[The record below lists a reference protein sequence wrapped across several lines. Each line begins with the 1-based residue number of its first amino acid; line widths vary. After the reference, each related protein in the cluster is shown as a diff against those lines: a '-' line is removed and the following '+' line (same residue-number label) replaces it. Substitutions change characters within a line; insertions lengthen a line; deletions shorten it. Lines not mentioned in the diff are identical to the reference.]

1 MINAVWPVYHV
12 KLVLY
17 LLTASVDCFFNYE
30 VVITVTNN
38 LISNKRTAHVM
49 STLIK
54 GQEIVRVYLVDS
66 NFFLNHETA

>member
-1 MINAVWPVYHV
+1 MVNAVWPEHHV

-38 LISNKRTAHVM
+38 LISNKRAAHVV

-54 GQEIVRVYLVDS
+54 GQEKVRVDLVDS
-66 NFFLNHETA
+66 KLFSEP